1 MFLDEFTMTPNGC
14 IVENVGSQKAL
25 DEAAYVDANGMI
37 LELNEIIRTIQDLVQ
52 RIQFDYSDQSEA
64 LLNCFEMHRVL
75 TKMLNLVMVKVG
87 EFYDY
92 DRYCR
97 SASNAVVAP
106 YMSRIMSVKGI
117 LANNGLDINY
127 IPYKEV
133 KRSDKITTLTDCM
146 HDTYANI
153 FGSYPTVSKIIS
165 MQAEEMLAYGKNTF
179 YLSEYSQT
187 DDCWKNPVR
196 CLDLQDISAA
206 AKLIFMKL
214 YDTQCVIYDDPSST
228 AIHKLLS
235 ECATG
240 IMNFAAKN
248 IQTIVCAAIY
258 AINDMRICDVLSTI
272 ALHTDAIVKAAMES
286 DK

>member
-1 MFLDEFTMTPNGC
+1 MFLDEFTMTADGC
-14 IVENVGSQKAL
+14 IVENVIPQKAL
-25 DEAAYVDANGMI
+25 DEAAYADANGMI

-75 TKMLNLVMVKVG
+75 TKMLNLAMVKAG
-87 EFYDY
+87 EFYEY
-92 DRYCR
+92 SSYSRTSSC
-97 SASNAVVAP
+97 AIVAP
-106 YMSRIMSVKGI
+106 YASRIMSVKGI
-117 LANNGLDINY
+117 LANNGLDINC
-127 IPYKEV
+127 IPYKRIHASE
-133 KRSDKITTLTDCM
+133 KFMTLTDGM
-146 HDTYANI
+146 RDTYTNI

-165 MQAEEMLAYGKNTF
+165 MQAEEMLAYSKDTF
-179 YLSEYSQT
+179 FFTEYAHAGTEWDS
-187 DDCWKNPVR
+187 PIR
-196 CLDLQDISAA
+196 SAELQEISAA
-206 AKLIFMKL
+206 AKMIFMKL
-214 YDTQCVIYDDPSST
+214 YDTQCVIYDDPGSK

-248 IQTIVCAAIY
+248 IQTILTEAMC
-258 AINDMRICDVLSTI
+258 AINDMRIGEVLSTI